1 MHWVRERVASECG
14 GTLSFSLRRRENEDG
29 SLQKRA
35 SSDSVIKIKPIAK
48 REGKEA
54 PLIDEVR
61 LRHEKGRGG
70 EATGMRAKSSLRSA
84 LLV

>member
-1 MHWVRERVASECG
+1 M
-14 GTLSFSLRRRENEDG
+14 
-29 SLQKRA
+29 
-35 SSDSVIKIKPIAK
+35 IKIKPIAK